1 MPRCAVCGN
10 EVNFKNV
17 AYIYGDVFVCRDCF
31 PQYYIRNLCKAVER
45 RLRGES
51 PPACGFCSFKKQCD
65 LYVSK
70 TVKSLSSTGG

>member
-17 AYIYGDVFVCRDCF
+17 AYIREEVFVCRDCF
-31 PQYYIRNLCKAVER
+31 PQFYVKNLCKAVER

-51 PPACGFCSFKKQCD
+51 PLACTFCSYKKTCD
-65 LYVSK
+65 LHVQRV
-70 TVKSLSSTGG
+70 VKSLS